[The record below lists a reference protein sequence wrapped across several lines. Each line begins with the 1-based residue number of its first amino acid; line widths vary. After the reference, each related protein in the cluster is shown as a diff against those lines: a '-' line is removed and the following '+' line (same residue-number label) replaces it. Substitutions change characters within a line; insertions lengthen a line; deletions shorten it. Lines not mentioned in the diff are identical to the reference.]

1 MGSDTGQGAGG
12 PGKGGGRRRRARLA
26 AVQALYQIELTG
38 APVPTTIVE
47 FRRHRLH
54 GELDGVRMDDIDP
67 DFFAELVTGVGQNRT
82 ELDRSIARVLTPDWP
97 LERLDSVLR
106 SILRAATFELSHR
119 PDTPGRVVISEYLA
133 ITDSF
138 FSGREPAL
146 VNGVLDAIARTTG
159 AGDPRPASP

>member
-1 MGSDTGQGAGG
+1 
-12 PGKGGGRRRRARLA
+12 
-26 AVQALYQIELTG
+26 
-38 APVPTTIVE
+38 
-47 FRRHRLH
+47 
-54 GELDGVRMDDIDP
+54 
-67 DFFAELVTGVGQNRT
+67 
-82 ELDRSIARVLTPDWP
+82 VLTPDWP

-159 AGDPRPASP
+159 DPRPASP